1 MIKRFQVMA
10 MGKSLA
16 PKHLILVKIFF
27 CKFLYFGTP
36 CLSSRMLPAYSV
48 IRSDFLWNG
57 CSFASHGAGARI
69 VRVHLW
75 KGFDWIYSI
84 EAISFLWEGKL
95 FRILAL
101 WLRVGLVWMVH
112 LGKLCLRRETLAF
125 WPPLHLPVRTQVS
138 DKNHL
143 RRISKPID
151 GIKHS
156 KPQIKF
162 SQLFETRAWR
172 SGG

>member
-1 MIKRFQVMA
+1 
-10 MGKSLA
+10 
-16 PKHLILVKIFF
+16 
-27 CKFLYFGTP
+27 
-36 CLSSRMLPAYSV
+36 
-48 IRSDFLWNG
+48 
-57 CSFASHGAGARI
+57 
-69 VRVHLW
+69 
-75 KGFDWIYSI
+75 
-84 EAISFLWEGKL
+84 
-95 FRILAL
+95 
-101 WLRVGLVWMVH
+101 MVH

-162 SQLFETRAWR
+162 SQLFETQALLKKWR
-172 SGG
+172 VVPIYVCYPAGLFTFVHLQNTRDTSVANQLNSGAILGVGDVRS